1 MPGMK
6 TLIFAVIASAC
17 AVATAFFAIFGVRI
31 VYEVLTF
38 EGEGSLGHV
47 GLYIGAGLY
56 PLLAFFFGGCTYL
69 AWRKTR
75 RSLRDGPSP

>member
-6 TLIFAVIASAC
+6 TLIFGAIAAAC

-31 VYEVLTF
+31 VYEVLTYD
-38 EGEGSLGHV
+38 GEGSLGHV

-56 PLLAFFFGGCTYL
+56 PLLALFFGGCTYL

-75 RSLRDGPSP
+75 PPPSA